1 LAVVCGSVQRSL
13 EIGTVTEEVHS
24 ILEQAL
30 LHAAQPRP
38 APHRAVA
45 RQSNQRIRSVALG
58 MCRCRFAAEH
68 DGREAAQTKRAI
80 DRLERR
86 KLVLER
92 LLEIDAESIVLFTPK
107 ELDEQVMRTQSAAAP
122 PGGWCGHQCSAQIYA
137 AAGQIENCDC
147 AAVNKLENFLD
158 AALASGLESER
169 GRADSQMTP
178 TDGLGQLLSREPSL
192 MVGAQSPAGTA
203 RSLRRN
209 AAVRAVVRALVH
221 HTYPVR
227 ENVGTTS

>member
-1 LAVVCGSVQRSL
+1 
-13 EIGTVTEEVHS
+13 
-24 ILEQAL
+24 
-30 LHAAQPRP
+30 
-38 APHRAVA
+38 
-45 RQSNQRIRSVALG
+45 
-58 MCRCRFAAEH
+58 
-68 DGREAAQTKRAI
+68 
-80 DRLERR
+80 
-86 KLVLER
+86 
-92 LLEIDAESIVLFTPK
+92 
-107 ELDEQVMRTQSAAAP
+107 
-122 PGGWCGHQCSAQIYA
+122 
-137 AAGQIENCDC
+137 
-147 AAVNKLENFLD
+147 VNKLENFLD